1 MKISQKESTTTQ
13 LKYTHTN
20 SNAHLLLS
28 LKQQHN
34 PAGMKK
40 TRKKL
45 KRLEDFNIAKY

>member
-20 SNAHLLLS
+20 SNTHLLLS

-40 TRKKL
+40 REL

>member
-1 MKISQKESTTTQ
+1 MKISQKESTATQ
-13 LKYTHTN
+13 LKIIHYTHTN

-40 TRKKL
+40 EKEMKEIR
-45 KRLEDFNIAKY
+45 RF